1 MDLSSK
7 ISRKRKV
14 LVPLNGYYY
23 KRSVAL
29 DYLKSKVDFIDY
41 EYKHEESLLTKIF
54 QRTILPKKY
63 DYYKIEEHLSAL
75 VRNNELTL
83 SQAYEAFERF
93 KHSTVETYELNYFRE
108 KLDLSEIDWENIIN
122 SRGRKHEDFSNNAI
136 FFNSLA
142 KIGSLFRLRSM
153 G

>member
-1 MDLSSK
+1 M
-7 ISRKRKV
+7 
-14 LVPLNGYYY
+14 
-23 KRSVAL
+23 
-29 DYLKSKVDFIDY
+29 
-41 EYKHEESLLTKIF
+41 
-54 QRTILPKKY
+54 
-63 DYYKIEEHLSAL
+63 
-75 VRNNELTL
+75 RNNELTL
-83 SQAYEAFERF
+83 SQAYEALERF

-108 KLDLSEIDWENIIN
+108 KLNLSEIDWENIIN